1 MNKKSRLRG
10 ALNAQG
16 EIDRKKLN
24 TMCIFFYIIQPIITI
39 IGIVLA
45 FTLKDTWYWIPLAV
59 LLVSGAGFGINI
71 GDMVDSFVKPRYP
84 QCYDEKGRVST
95 GKLKRLARE
104 AGDDIT
110 LSLKRRQSSIYVVTV
125 VCIIV
130 LCFTAILVI

>member
-1 MNKKSRLRG
+1 MNKKSKLRG
-10 ALNAQG
+10 ALNAQSK
-16 EIDRKKLN
+16 IDRKKLN
-24 TMCIFFYIIQPIITI
+24 TMCTLFYIAQPIITI

-45 FTLKDTWYWIPLAV
+45 VTLKNTWYWIPLAV
-59 LLVSGAGFGINI
+59 LLVCGAGFGINI

-104 AGDDIT
+104 AGDDTT

>member
-1 MNKKSRLRG
+1 MNKQSRLRG
-10 ALNAQG
+10 ALNSQG

-59 LLVSGAGFGINI
+59 LLVCGAGFGINI
-71 GDMVDSFVKPRYP
+71 GDTVDSFVKPRYP
-84 QCYDEKGRVST
+84 QCYDSKGRVST
-95 GKLKRLARE
+95 GKLKRLAKE

-110 LSLKRRQSSIYVVTV
+110 LSLKRRQSSVYVVTV